1 MFSKK
6 RQFLIRNFKAGD
18 NLEIFLVA
26 AIASILIIRLYLKLT
41 NYPKLGGDIL
51 HIAHMLWGGLLM
63 LVAIIILLSFLNK
76 AMQQWAAIIGGI
88 GFGTFIDEVGKFV
101 TQDNDYF
108 YQPAVA
114 LMYITFILIIIGI
127 RAIHKKRHYTR
138 QEFLMNALRELEELV
153 LHDLDETE
161 KNRILSYLKKS
172 QAKEPLVAALKT
184 LLSGTAAIPA
194 PPPGLFILMKRSV
207 RGFYF
212 KMIQLPGFPA
222 ALVVFF
228 LVQLAIKLAY
238 AVVLIFFKGLGVEQI
253 LNIAIFNSLA
263 ERLDNL
269 TFVEWAEFASSLL
282 SAVLVLLGAINIYRS
297 RLTAY
302 KMFER
307 SILVSI
313 FLTQVFIFYQQQF
326 AALLGLTFNLLIW
339 MTLRYMIHKEALSRI
354 EGESLVK

>member
-1 MFSKK
+1 MLSKK
-6 RQFLIRNFKAGD
+6 RHLIIRNFKAGD
-18 NLEIFLVA
+18 HLEIFLVA

-41 NYPKLGGDIL
+41 NYPKLGGESL

-63 LVAIIILLSFLNK
+63 LAAIIILLSFLNK
-76 AMQQWAAIIGGI
+76 TWQVWAAIIGGI

-101 TQDNDYF
+101 THDNDYF
-108 YQPAVA
+108 YQPAVS
-114 LMYITFILIIIGI
+114 LMYITFILIILGI
-127 RAIHKKRHYTR
+127 RAIHKKRHYTE
-138 QEFLMNALRELEELV
+138 QEYLMNTLRELEELV

-172 QAKEPLVAALKT
+172 QAKEALVAVLKK

-194 PPPGLFILMKRSV
+194 PPPGLFVQIKKSV
-207 RGFYF
+207 GGFYY
-212 KMIQLPGFPA
+212 KMIQLPVFPV

-228 LVQLAIKLAY
+228 LIQLAIKLGY
-238 AVVLIFFKGLGVEQI
+238 VVVLIFFKGLGIEQI
-253 LNIAIFNSLA
+253 LNITIFNSLA
-263 ERLDNL
+263 ERLDQL

-282 SAVLVLLGAINIYRS
+282 SAMLVLIGAVNIYRS

-313 FLTQVFIFYQQQF
+313 FLTQVFAFYRQQF
-326 AALLGLTFNLLIW
+326 AALIGLTFNLLIW
-339 MTLRYMIHKEALSRI
+339 IALRYMIHKEAMAEI
-354 EGESLVK
+354 EGGSLVK